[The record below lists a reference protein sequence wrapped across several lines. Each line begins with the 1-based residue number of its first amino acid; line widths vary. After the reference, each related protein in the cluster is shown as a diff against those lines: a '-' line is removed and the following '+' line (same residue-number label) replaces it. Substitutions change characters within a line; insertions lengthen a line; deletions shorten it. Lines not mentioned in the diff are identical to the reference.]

1 MPIKKSDLN
10 GMSLS
15 ELRQLQNSVAS
26 AIAAHEKKA
35 RKEAKAAVEKAARE
49 MGFSIGELFG
59 GEAARSGGKQQAS
72 APKYADPAD
81 PSRTWTGRGRKP
93 NWVKA
98 YLEKGKSLDDL
109 SI

>member
-1 MPIKKSDLN
+1 MSIKKSDLA

-15 ELRQLQNSVAS
+15 ELKQLQNAVAV
-26 AIAAHEKKA
+26 AIASQEKKA
-35 RKEAKAAVEKAARE
+35 RKEAKATIEKTARE

-59 GEAARSGGKQQAS
+59 GDAAKGSGKQQAS

-98 YLEKGKSLDDL
+98 YLEEGKSLDDL
-109 SI
+109 AI